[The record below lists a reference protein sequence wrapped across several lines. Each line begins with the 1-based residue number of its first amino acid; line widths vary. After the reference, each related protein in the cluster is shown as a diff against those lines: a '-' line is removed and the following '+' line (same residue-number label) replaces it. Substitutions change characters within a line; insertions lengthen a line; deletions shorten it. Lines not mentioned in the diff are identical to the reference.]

1 MVESTVQQYSERE
14 RGNHRPRIFIVIW
27 FKYGMKAV
35 KRAKTKFQ
43 DRFTRA
49 FARFYH
55 GPIQAVESFNGY
67 TSDDDVYWFDSDSAV
82 FGQATPVGTII
93 LNKQRMENL
102 SDDAAEL
109 IYRHEQGHLNRLPV
123 FKGLF
128 YGMVLNGVLGIYYLL
143 KSLGYS
149 LLIPFGIP
157 AEPVGLLAGVSLL
170 LVLVFVVTVR
180 LEELAADLHA
190 LRELGEEE
198 FINAYDEISKA
209 GRDTLFNQIINALF
223 YPRLNNVVRVQR
235 LLSWVRSAF
244 R

>member
-1 MVESTVQQYSERE
+1 MQAVE
-14 RGNHRPRIFIVIW
+14 
-27 FKYGMKAV
+27 
-35 KRAKTKFQ
+35 RAKTRFQ

-55 GPIQAVESFNGY
+55 GPIQSVGSFNGH
-67 TSDDDVYWFDSDSAV
+67 TSDDDVYWFDSDSAAY
-82 FGQATPVGTII
+82 GQVTPVGTII
-93 LNKQRMENL
+93 LNKQRIENL
-102 SDDAAEL
+102 SDEAAEL

-128 YGMVLNGVLGIYYLL
+128 YGMVLNGALGIYYLL

-149 LLIPFGIP
+149 LLIPFGMP

-170 LVLVFVVTVR
+170 LILVFVVTVR

-198 FINAYDEISKA
+198 FMNAYDEISET
-209 GRDTLFNQIINALF
+209 GSDTLFNQIITALL
-223 YPRLNNVVRVQR
+223 YPRLNNVVRIKR
-235 LLSWVRSAF
+235 FLSWVDGTLR
-244 R
+244 